1 MFIDNSAQT
10 LRNFFINLKAQ
21 PGLSSPTKSALLDM
35 FELEPSIDN
44 EVILWDK
51 ISKLMCLAK
60 KIDDTIK
67 DYFPEEEI
75 PAPNWRPC
83 VNKFFSHLSLTEQ
96 LQSTINR
103 ISDPAL
109 NDLGMLSILF
119 KTKGQVG
126 QLKDEEL
133 EEIKQQLIELKE
145 SIIKSSFS
153 TEIKKEILHYINN
166 MSRAF
171 EDYEITGIEPIISAT
186 EATMGHAC
194 MSEPFNKIVTT
205 TEEGSK
211 LKKIIKK
218 TISSINSVEG
228 VVSLGANGV
237 TLLEFITK

>member
-21 PGLSSPTKSALLDM
+21 PGLTSATKKALLDV
-35 FELEPSIDN
+35 FELEPNIDN

-51 ISKLMCLAK
+51 ISKLMCLAR
-60 KIDDTIK
+60 KIDDTIQ
-67 DYFPEEEI
+67 DYFPGEEI
-75 PAPNWRPC
+75 TAPNWRPC
-83 VNKFFSHLSLTEQ
+83 VNKFFAHLSLTEP

-103 ISDPAL
+103 ITDPAL

-126 QLKDEEL
+126 QIKDEQL
-133 EEIKQQLIELKE
+133 EEIKQQLFELKD
-145 SIIKSSFS
+145 SIIKSDFS
-153 TEIKKEILHYINN
+153 TELKKDILHYINN
-166 MSRAF
+166 MIRAF
-171 EDYEITGIEPIISAT
+171 DDYEITGIEPIISAT

-194 MSEPFNKIVTT
+194 MSEAFNEVVTK

-211 LKKIIKK
+211 LKSILKK

-228 VVSLGANGV
+228 VVSLGANGIA
-237 TLLEFITK
+237 LLEFFNK